1 MTIIDM
7 NIQMVLNPI
16 KVGKTLRYDAQ
27 TKVADVNRV
36 KKYSHH
42 RLMPNIKPGTMMMA
56 LVNHD
61 RNSTV
66 L

>member
-1 MTIIDM
+1 MTIIEM

-16 KVGKTLRYDAQ
+16 SVGKTLRYDAQ
-27 TKVADVNRV
+27 TNVAEVNSV

-42 RLMPNIKPGTMMMA
+42 RLMPNIKPGTIIMA
-56 LVNHD
+56 LVNQD

>member
-1 MTIIDM
+1 MTIILM
-7 NIQMVLNPI
+7 NIQMVLNPTS
-16 KVGKTLRYDAQ
+16 VGKTLRYEAQ
-27 TKVADVNRV
+27 TKVAEVNSVR
-36 KKYSHH
+36 KYSHH
-42 RLMPNIKPGTMMMA
+42 RLMPKIKPGTMIMA

>member
-1 MTIIDM
+1 MTMIEM

-16 KVGKTLRYDAQ
+16 RVGNSLRYDAQ
-27 TKVADVNRV
+27 TNVAEVNRV
-36 KKYSHH
+36 RKYSHH
-42 RLMPNIKPGTMMMA
+42 RLMPNMSPGTMIMA
-56 LVNHD
+56 LVNQD

>member
-1 MTIIDM
+1 
-7 NIQMVLNPI
+7 MVLNPT

-27 TKVADVNRV
+27 TNVAEVNSV

-42 RLMPNIKPGTMMMA
+42 RLMPKISPGTIIMA
-56 LVNHD
+56 LVNQD

>member
-1 MTIIDM
+1 MTIIEM
-7 NIQMVLNPI
+7 NIHNVLKAT
-16 KVGKTLRYDAQ
+16 KVGSNFLYEAQ
-27 TKVADVNRV
+27 TKVAEVSSV

-42 RLMPNIKPGTMMMA
+42 SCMPKIKPGTMITA

>member
-1 MTIIDM
+1 MTIIEM

-16 KVGKTLRYDAQ
+16 SVGKALRYDAQ
-27 TKVADVNRV
+27 TNVAEVNSV

-56 LVNHD
+56 LVNQD